1 MKRLLDIFVSLFII
15 LLLIFPFIVISI
27 LIKFDSEGPILHF
40 SERIGLNNKLFEMPK
55 FRTMLLSVPQIESNK
70 LINPS
75 LYITKIGNFLRRY
88 SLDELPQFF
97 LVLLGIMTLV
107 GPRPALYNQLD
118 LIKKRTEFGID
129 KLKPGITGLAQ
140 VNGRDFLTLDR
151 KIKFDLEYLHKKN
164 FFLDIKIIL
173 KTFKIVFG
181 KTGIRH

>member
-1 MKRLLDIFVSLFII
+1 MKRLLDIFVSLFVI
-15 LLLIFPFIVISI
+15 LVLIFPFIVVSI
-27 LIKFDSEGPILHF
+27 LIKFDSKGPILHF
-40 SERIGLNNKLFEMPK
+40 SKRIGLNNKIFEMPK

-75 LYITKIGNFLRRY
+75 LYITKIGNFLRSY
-88 SLDELPQFF
+88 SLDELPQLF
-97 LVLLGIMTLV
+97 LVLFGIMTLV

-118 LIKKRTEFGID
+118 LIKKRSELGID
-129 KLKPGITGLAQ
+129 KLRPGITGLAQ

-164 FFLDIKIIL
+164 FLLDLRIIL
-173 KTFKIVFG
+173 KTFIIVFG

>member
-1 MKRLLDIFVSLFII
+1 MKRLLDIFVSLFAI
-15 LLLIFPFIVISI
+15 LVLIFPFIIISI
-27 LIKFDSEGPILHF
+27 LIKFDSKGPILHF
-40 SERIGLNNKLFEMPK
+40 SKRIGLDNKIFEMPK

-88 SLDELPQFF
+88 SLDELPQLF
-97 LVLLGIMTLV
+97 LVLFGIMTLV

-118 LIKKRTEFGID
+118 LIKKRTEFGIN

-151 KIKFDLEYLHKKN
+151 KIKFDLEYLHKRN
-164 FFLDIKIIL
+164 FFFDIKIIL
-173 KTFKIVFG
+173 KIAKINF
-181 KTGIRH
+181 I

>member
-1 MKRLLDIFVSLFII
+1 MT
-15 LLLIFPFIVISI
+15 
-27 LIKFDSEGPILHF
+27 
-40 SERIGLNNKLFEMPK
+40 K
-55 FRTMLLSVPQIESNK
+55 FRKILLSVPQIESNK

-88 SLDELPQFF
+88 SLDELPQLF
-97 LVLLGIMTLV
+97 LVLFGIMTLV

-118 LIKKRTEFGID
+118 LIKKRTEFGIN

-151 KIKFDLEYLHKKN
+151 KIKFDLEYLHKRN
-164 FFLDIKIIL
+164 FFFDIKIIL
-173 KTFKIVFG
+173 KTFIIVSG

>member
-1 MKRLLDIFVSLFII
+1 MKRLLDIFVSLFAI
-15 LLLIFPFIVISI
+15 LVLIFPFLVVSI
-27 LIKFDSEGPILHF
+27 LIKFDSKGPILHF
-40 SERIGLNNKLFEMPK
+40 SKRIGLNNKIFEMPK

-75 LYITKIGNFLRRY
+75 LYITKIGNFLRSY
-88 SLDELPQFF
+88 SLDELPQLF
-97 LVLLGIMTLV
+97 LVLFGIMTLV

-118 LIKKRTEFGID
+118 LIKKRSELGID
-129 KLKPGITGLAQ
+129 KLRPGITGLAQ

-164 FFLDIKIIL
+164 FLLDLRIIL
-173 KTFKIVFG
+173 KTFIIVFG

>member
-1 MKRLLDIFVSLFII
+1 MKRTLDIFVSLFAI
-15 LLLIFPFIVISI
+15 LVLIFPFIVISI
-27 LIKFDSEGPILHF
+27 LIKFDSKGPILHF
-40 SERIGLNNKLFEMPK
+40 SKRIGLENKIFEMPK

-75 LYITKIGNFLRRY
+75 LFITKIGNFLRRY
-88 SLDELPQFF
+88 SLDELPQLF
-97 LVLLGIMTLV
+97 LVLFGIMTLV

-118 LIKKRTEFGID
+118 LIKKRTKFGIN

-151 KIKFDLEYLHKKN
+151 KIKFDLEYLHKRN
-164 FFLDIKIIL
+164 FFFDIKIIL
-173 KTFKIVFG
+173 KTFIIVSC